1 MYIFPIITMSFMCS
15 FVMLQT
21 CHRTLTFNH
30 SCSSQQ
36 QKQLSSYITKR
47 GLGHRTRANTHGTC
61 YTYHTTNLDSYSR
74 TNIRIHIQLTNNS
87 TRVVFCKIRTKCKLY
102 HLTSKRIYMHA
113 IWGGLFLV
121 SPTNTFFW
129 FSPVTQNSLFLE
141 NHSLQAFGDYC
152 CTATSMM
159 SSFHWFAFHH
169 YISPYIYRSTRRCK
183 LQKNT
188 FSFCSHFLTE

>member
-1 MYIFPIITMSFMCS
+1 M
-15 FVMLQT
+15 
-21 CHRTLTFNH
+21 
-30 SCSSQQ
+30 
-36 QKQLSSYITKR
+36 
-47 GLGHRTRANTHGTC
+47 
-61 YTYHTTNLDSYSR
+61 
-74 TNIRIHIQLTNNS
+74 TNNS

-188 FSFCSHFLTE
+188 FSFCSHFQQNNTFDCLCQYSISFCYQTCYRLMTQTTC